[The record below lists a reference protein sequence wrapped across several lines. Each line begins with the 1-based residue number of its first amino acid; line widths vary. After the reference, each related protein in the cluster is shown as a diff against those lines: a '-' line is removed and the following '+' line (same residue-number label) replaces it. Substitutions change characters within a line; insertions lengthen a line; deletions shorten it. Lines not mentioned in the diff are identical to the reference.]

1 MEFLVVME
9 LLEVYEDVNFFFFQV
24 DLLME
29 MYEDV
34 GFGYLDFLQE
44 NYEGVDRFVNFNDD
58 MLIEEYIV
66 MDFSILQ
73 FQVEI

>member
-44 NYEGVDRFVNFNDD
+44 NYEGVDMFVNFNDD

-66 MDFSILQ
+66 MDFSILV

>member
-1 MEFLVVME
+1 
-9 LLEVYEDVNFFFFQV
+9 
-24 DLLME
+24 ME

-44 NYEGVDRFVNFNDD
+44 NYEGVDMFVNFNDD